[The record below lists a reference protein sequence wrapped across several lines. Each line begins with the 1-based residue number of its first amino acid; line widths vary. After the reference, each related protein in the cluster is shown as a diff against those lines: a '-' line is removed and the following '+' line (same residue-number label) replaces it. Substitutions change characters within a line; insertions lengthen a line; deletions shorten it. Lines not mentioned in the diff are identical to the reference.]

1 MIATCYYK
9 TFSITGS
16 VAAFRKKFA
25 SILESGG
32 LKIKGSKDGTLLFRY
47 PSLFFTS
54 KRPLTYI
61 TSLSLDT
68 FQENGRVRVR
78 IGVNLLKIKMLIAVL
93 VSFVCFMLPILFSY
107 WYKGWI
113 DLPPTSW
120 TGVPAGML
128 LYYHARA
135 RVSRMLKRVAQQSGE

>member
-1 MIATCYYK
+1 MISTFYYK

-16 VAAFRKKFA
+16 VTAFQKKFA
-25 SILESGG
+25 SVLESGG
-32 LKIKGSKDGTLLFRY
+32 LKNNGSKDGALLFRH

-68 FQENGRVRVR
+68 FQENGSVRVR

-93 VSFVCFMLPILFSY
+93 ILFFCFMLPIMFGYS
-107 WYKGWI
+107 YKGWF

-120 TGVPAGML
+120 TGIPVGML